1 MAKRRAP
8 SNRTRPRRES
18 DATAP
23 ILSEIRSLR
32 GEVRSQ
38 TEQVRV
44 LGGLARNMAVILKAR
59 QPSIVIGP
67 YLHEEFERDLI
78 RKFLEKSQRTTTDL
92 ALGMDAYPKKVL
104 RCIKR
109 INRRALKREGV
120 APFSF
125 DPATRS
131 WLLDLQIVDAKELG
145 AC

>member
-1 MAKRRAP
+1 M
-8 SNRTRPRRES
+8 

-32 GEVRSQ
+32 AE
-38 TEQVRV
+38 VRV

-67 YLHEEFERDLI
+67 YVREEFERDLM
-78 RKFLEKSQRTTTDL
+78 RKFLEKSQRATTEL
-92 ALGMDAYPKKVL
+92 ALRMNAYPKKVL

-131 WLLDLQIVDAKELG
+131 WLLDLQIVDAKELEG
-145 AC
+145 C